1 MLMPHPATLRRLVKE
16 YEALLVTETLVDDAS
31 VGTRLQDLAYTLC
44 VSTGTREVT
53 DALRVAHDYLDRTMD
68 SADTADAAP
77 AAGPARTIVSRQVSR
92 TPARSVLSQG

>member
-44 VSTGTREVT
+44 VSTGTRQVT
-53 DALRVAHDYLDRTMD
+53 DALRVAHEYLDRTLD
-68 SADTADAAP
+68 SADGTGAGP
-77 AAGPARTIVSRQVSR
+77 AAGPARTILGRPVAR
-92 TPARSVLSQG
+92 TPARSVLPQG